1 MIEKPIEIIL
11 IIKWKGMNVNDRKVE
26 CRNFW
31 NQIQEIDRKTDKWR
45 KTSRYRLM
53 KFSFCLLD
61 ISYFLYDSM
70 MPTTYVNFLRS
81 FLSGLCRGKFCFVS
95 HLFSDSTRLW
105 PHPLRWILPS
115 YVSIFLLF
123 KLSFCVSRVTLS
135 SGLMAEIFIFTFSAA
150 YTISLLSHAYN
161 DTPLSICSVVL

>member
-1 MIEKPIEIIL
+1 
-11 IIKWKGMNVNDRKVE
+11 MNVSDRKVE

-31 NQIQEIDRKTDKWR
+31 NQIQEIVRKTDKWR
-45 KTSRYRLM
+45 KTSRHRLM

-81 FLSGLCRGKFCFVS
+81 FLSGLCRGKFCFAS

-105 PHPLRWILPS
+105 PLSPRWILPS

-150 YTISLLSHAYN
+150 YTVSLLKHAYN
-161 DTPLSICSVVL
+161 DTPLCHLLGGFVNSRLLSS